1 MREVILMGAAFAI
14 QVLTGK
20 ESNVKRLMEWAFSK
34 NANAQKWIKAIHTFS
49 QTTQRV
55 LKSGE
60 LGKPVSRASMPGY
73 IFLEMNYSVD
83 GENTSAYIADDVWHL
98 IKSIPGVLKQFTRSG
113 QIISAEE
120 FQQMLGLDLEDQVE
134 VATPIDEDVS
144 QHKEAEKLAK
154 AENEVKLALHQVN
167 TARTPQERAEAEK
180 AYDEAVQ
187 NEAELLYGHDQVET
201 IGSEM
206 ASLDE
211 QHKSNPVISRI
222 KNILRN
228 DREIIRLP
236 RIVLQRIGVP
246 EDDKPF
252 AHMVIERLRQ
262 FIRMLGTD

>member
-1 MREVILMGAAFAI
+1 MGAAFAI

-20 ESNVKRLMEWAFSK
+20 ETNVKRLMEWAFSK
-34 NANAQKWIKAIHTFS
+34 NPNAQKWIKAIHTFS

-60 LGKPVSRASMPGY
+60 LGKRVSRASVPGY
-73 IFLEMNYSVD
+73 IFLEMHYSVD

-120 FQQMLGLDLEDQVE
+120 FQQMLGLDLDDQVE

-154 AENEVKLALHQVN
+154 AEHEVKLALHQVN
-167 TARTPQERAEAEK
+167 TVHTPQEREQAKQAFDD
-180 AYDEAVQ
+180 AIQ
-187 NEAELLYGHDQVET
+187 NEAELLYGHDQVEM
-201 IGSEM
+201 ISSEM

-222 KNILRN
+222 KSILRN
-228 DREIIRLP
+228 NREIIRLP
-236 RIVLQRIGVP
+236 RITLQQIGIQ
-246 EDDKPF
+246 EDDKPL
-252 AHMVIERLRQ
+252 AHVVIDRLRQ
-262 FIRMLGTD
+262 FIHMLGMS